1 MVMAVMEARAAANA
15 AARAGKGS
23 RQTPGKPPPAKFSE
37 YKANSERAIERE
49 TERRERERRRRGST
63 RVCALFYKLH
73 LRRYYNLTHKMQSHD
88 YIFDS
93 ANVHV
98 LGIP

>member
-37 YKANSERAIERE
+37 YKGSELRESDRARDRE
-49 TERRERERRRRGST
+49 EGKRKETKRIYPCVCFVLQDSFEALLQSNAQNAIT
-63 RVCALFYKLH
+63 RLH
-73 LRRYYNLTHKMQSHD
+73 L
-88 YIFDS
+88 
-93 ANVHV
+93 
-98 LGIP
+98 